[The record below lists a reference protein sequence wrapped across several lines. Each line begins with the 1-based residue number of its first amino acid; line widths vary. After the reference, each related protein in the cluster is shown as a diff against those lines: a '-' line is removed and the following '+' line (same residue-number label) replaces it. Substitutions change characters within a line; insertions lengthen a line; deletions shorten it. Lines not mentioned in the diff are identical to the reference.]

1 MSWCEDVDVK
11 TLQQLFIDDAYV
23 SAVCASL
30 FLKSPCGCAAN
41 SSSLPSICIPS
52 SSRANAST
60 SVPMSTMSP
69 LDTETER
76 NALIDLYSA
85 TNGDNWTTSWQTVQ
99 LNWVKCND
107 EAHVC
112 SIDLS
117 SNGLVGTIPDS
128 IGQLTDLHGLHLS
141 HNNLRG
147 TIPFSFRNLT
157 KLTKIVLYRCNGLN
171 GTIPDLFDHL
181 PSLYYLDFAGNHLT
195 GTIPDLTNLT
205 ILSYVDLADNQLTG
219 NIPAFNNSETYY
231 EIYVY
236 DNQLEGTIHDSMGS
250 LSALQVL
257 FVHNNNLHGT
267 IPDSFGELCSLEAL
281 SLFSNNLSG
290 TIPLSLTQI
299 KGLQHLL
306 LHKNTFSCCMDAI
319 LSGFNGHN
327 ISSIPCFICAMS
339 FILTQIVHSLLFLLL

>member
-30 FLKSPCGCAAN
+30 FLKSRCDCAAN

-99 LNWVKCND
+99 LKTGDICNLRGVKCND

-128 IGQLTDLHGLHLS
+128 IGQLTDLHGLDLGG
-141 HNNLRG
+141 NNLRG
-147 TIPFSFRNLT
+147 TIPF
-157 KLTKIVLYRCNGLN
+157 
-171 GTIPDLFDHL
+171 
-181 PSLYYLDFAGNHLT
+181 
-195 GTIPDLTNLT
+195 
-205 ILSYVDLADNQLTG
+205 
-219 NIPAFNNSETYY
+219 
-231 EIYVY
+231 
-236 DNQLEGTIHDSMGS
+236 
-250 LSALQVL
+250 
-257 FVHNNNLHGT
+257 
-267 IPDSFGELCSLEAL
+267 
-281 SLFSNNLSG
+281 
-290 TIPLSLTQI
+290 
-299 KGLQHLL
+299 
-306 LHKNTFSCCMDAI
+306 
-319 LSGFNGHN
+319 
-327 ISSIPCFICAMS
+327 CFIQMQWFKWNYS
-339 FILTQIVHSLLFLLL
+339 